1 MQTGEVVD
9 HTMELMRIALR
20 LNMFEYGIGEVLK
33 SRSPWRFLVSRL
45 EMRFIFLLLDRVVP
59 LRNDLASV
67 LIMIPLYNTYFWH
80 F

>member
-9 HTMELMRIALR
+9 YTMELMRIALR
-20 LNMFEYGIGEVLK
+20 LNMFEYGIGEVSK

-59 LRNDLASV
+59 LRKDLASV